1 VADNTALV
9 PSATDSYRELLS
21 GKFQKQY
28 EQARHAFDKFDL
40 SAELGIIRA
49 MLMQVIERMGAPEAE
64 DRPKVGEVITL
75 TKEIRQLVK
84 QIVEVED
91 RFRSMIPLQTVRI
104 FTVQLLEIIEEEVKD
119 SSVRERIA
127 KRCGSVALPANERE
141 ADTFR
146 RAVQEGRVP
155 SPDA

>member
-1 VADNTALV
+1 MPDNTALV
-9 PSATDSYRELLS
+9 PRTTDSYRELLS
-21 GKFQKQY
+21 GKFQAHYQRA
-28 EQARHAFDKFDL
+28 QAAFEKLDL
-40 SAELGIIRA
+40 SGELGVIRA
-49 MLMQVIERMGAPEAE
+49 LLMQVIERIGADAPE

-84 QIVEVED
+84 QIVEVEEK
-91 RFRSMIPLQTVRI
+91 FKSMVPLSTMRI
-104 FTVQLLEIIEEEVKD
+104 CMIQLQDIIEEEVKD

-127 KRCGSVALPANERE
+127 KRCSKIVLPANERE